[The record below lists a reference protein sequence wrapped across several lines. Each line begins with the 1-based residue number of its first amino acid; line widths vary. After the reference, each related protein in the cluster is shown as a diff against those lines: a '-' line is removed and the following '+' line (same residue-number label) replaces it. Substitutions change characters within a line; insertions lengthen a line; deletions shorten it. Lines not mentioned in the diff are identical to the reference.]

1 MQANHFIQKHT
12 LERAKKI
19 VENAPDWADVYLV
32 PMAEYTFIAIHST
45 QSDDFISISEL
56 KLFIESV
63 DYLNEWYSGKIDDA
77 YDHVERMHGM
87 LKLKPQF
94 PNLYDRIKLVEGH
107 LSNYESIYGGGDE

>member
-32 PMAEYTFIAIHST
+32 PMAEYTFIAIHPT
-45 QSDDFISISEL
+45 ETDDFISISEL

-107 LSNYESIYGGGDE
+107 IENYVSIFGEGHE